1 MSACQLLEQ
10 ENVTIMSVAKFE
22 RFFRSAASVEVDKA
36 DLKRYSDFV
45 HRKTYD
51 LLLMAQAKAKANARD
66 VIEPFDLPI
75 TKGLQENLDAL
86 RRLDDRVELEPILQS
101 LAQLPVL
108 DLAYGD
114 DTPAELPAVVGG
126 LSVALARSFKMV
138 DPTLG
143 HPQTKHWD
151 MAFALFD
158 LLL

>member
-1 MSACQLLEQ
+1 LSACQLLEQ

-86 RRLDDRVELEPILQS
+86 RRLDDRALVFDGERRARP
-101 LAQLPVL
+101 P
-108 DLAYGD
+108 YGA
-114 DTPAELPAVVGG
+114 T
-126 LSVALARSFKMV
+126 
-138 DPTLG
+138 
-143 HPQTKHWD
+143 
-151 MAFALFD
+151 
-158 LLL
+158 